1 MKLNFLLKSCR
12 RLLSSCRAGGCAA
25 LRYSNTYQKNMNG
38 ACSNMHR
45 TLTSG
50 CLRLMLQSNT
60 GAGRN
65 SFFGRSLHHL
75 GQHPG
80 ADLNPYEQAIR
91 IIGNTLAIFDED
103 QLIPAYAF
111 GDGEA
116 SRTRRLLCM
125 HGRAACR
132 PLLHSHWFMCHCCEH
147 STLQHCSIALAQ
159 DGGSTHSCIKQHHTA
174 TAWLKCLRHVIPAS
188 HCCCCTT
195 WHKLAAAVAAAAHP
209 TTCVHACCHCSQ
221 LPGQPRLLLQAW

>member
-25 LRYSNTYQKNMNG
+25 LRCKNIYQKNMNG

-132 PLLHSHWFMCHCCEH
+132 PLLHSHWFMCHCCRAFNFAALLNRIG
-147 STLQHCSIALAQ
+147 SRWRQHAQLHKTAPHRDSLAQ
-159 DGGSTHSCIKQHHTA
+159 MSAPCNTSIT
-174 TAWLKCLRHVIPAS
+174 
-188 HCCCCTT
+188 
-195 WHKLAAAVAAAAHP
+195 
-209 TTCVHACCHCSQ
+209 
-221 LPGQPRLLLQAW
+221 LLLLHHLA